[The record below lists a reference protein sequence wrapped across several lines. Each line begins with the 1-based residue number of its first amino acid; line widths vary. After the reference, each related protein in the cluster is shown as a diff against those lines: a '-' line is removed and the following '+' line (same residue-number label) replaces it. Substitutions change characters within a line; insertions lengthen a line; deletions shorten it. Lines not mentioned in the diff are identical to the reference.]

1 MENRAGGCDI
11 SLFEARAG
19 EVTMGLSLLWTI
31 DRALKPKS
39 RVRQYIFRLTKT
51 ASRWQ
56 SILVDKD
63 SARSPGLLL
72 KPLPIYQI

>member
-1 MENRAGGCDI
+1 
-11 SLFEARAG
+11 
-19 EVTMGLSLLWTI
+19 MGLSLLWTI
-31 DRALKPKS
+31 DRAFEPKS
-39 RVRQYIFRLTKT
+39 RARQYIFRLTKT

-72 KPLPIYQI
+72 KPLPI